1 MNYQR
6 TVPILFLILFLAMQ
20 VTNTLADSEPN
31 KPAPS
36 AESSEPD
43 ECEMIPEQDKFPEKM
58 QSGVHEMSCRTVRW
72 LDGLF
77 GNTEDFD
84 EGSVGGKL
92 SLGVLWNEYEKGKG
106 RARFKLRSDLPN
118 FNRRWNAFI
127 GRVDDEAYIS
137 DAETIQDS
145 PFRDGISE
153 NDDPEWLVGLGYD
166 DRRSS
171 RKGWDYS
178 IGLRLRTP
186 VAPYVKARYRTEWE
200 LSPTARL
207 KFRQTLFWR
216 DGPGFGTTS
225 HFNTINTLDENN
237 VLRGELLGTV
247 SEISKGT
254 QWFAGHTWYHR
265 FSEHRGISLL
275 AFARGETND
284 QVPLHEYGFELT
296 WRRQL
301 AREWLFVNVGPTL
314 TWPRLEPTEKREA
327 SVGFAV
333 TIDFEFGAYR
343 R

>member
-1 MNYQR
+1 MNYLR
-6 TVPILFLILFLAMQ
+6 TTLIAFLYLFLTMQATGLLAETQIENPVPDTQ
-20 VTNTLADSEPN
+20 VM
-31 KPAPS
+31 
-36 AESSEPD
+36 EPD

-77 GNTEDFD
+77 GNTEEFD
-84 EGSVGGKL
+84 EDSVGGKL
-92 SLGVLWNEYEKGKG
+92 TLGALWNEYEKGKG
-106 RARFKLRSDLPN
+106 KARFKLRSDLPN
-118 FNRRWNAFI
+118 FNRRWDAFI
-127 GRVDDEAYIS
+127 GRVDEDSYIS
-137 DAETIQDS
+137 DAETLQDS
-145 PFRDGISE
+145 PFRDGIFE

-186 VAPYVKARYRTEWE
+186 VSPYVKARYRTEWE

-207 KFRQTLFWR
+207 KFRQTIFWR

-225 HFNTINTLDENN
+225 HIDTTKTLDENN
-237 VLRGELLGTV
+237 LLRWELLGTV

-265 FSEHRGISLL
+265 FSQHRGISLL
-275 AFARGETND
+275 SFARGETND
-284 QVPLHEYGFELT
+284 PVPLHEYGFELT
-296 WRRQL
+296 WRRQF

-314 TWPRLEPTEKREA
+314 TWPRLKLIEKREA
-327 SVGFAV
+327 SLGFAV
-333 TIDFEFGAYR
+333 SIDFEFGAYR